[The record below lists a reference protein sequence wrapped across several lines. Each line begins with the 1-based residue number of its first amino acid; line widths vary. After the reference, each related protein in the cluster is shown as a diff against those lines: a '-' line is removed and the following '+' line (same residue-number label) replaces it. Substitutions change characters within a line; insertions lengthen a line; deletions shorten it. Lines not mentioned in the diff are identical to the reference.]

1 MPRYYF
7 DTCDGRRVCDPEGSI
22 HLDDLAAR
30 REGLSLLGEILR
42 YQGDEF
48 WKTGHFAVIVKN
60 EAGGEIVALNVT
72 VACAQGETPGAPDE
86 PPH

>member
-7 DTCDGRRVCDPEGSI
+7 DTRDGRCVRDPEGSV
-22 HLDDLAAR
+22 HEDDAAAR

-48 WKTGHFAVIVKN
+48 WKTGRFSVIVKN
-60 EAGGEIVALNVT
+60 EAGDEVVALTAMAENKN
-72 VACAQGETPGAPDE
+72 GSRE
-86 PPH
+86 